1 MIQFARLAAISIACA
16 ISTSLPGAVAL
27 SAIASA
33 EKTLSNTVHWSQF
46 RGPNSSG
53 VAPDCKPP
61 VNLDPAQPS
70 WKTAFAPGKSSPIIW
85 NDRLFLTAIENGRL
99 ATLAIEASSGEM
111 IWKRL
116 APEVPLEP
124 VHSDGSPAASTPCAD
139 SSRVY
144 AYFGSY
150 GLLCY
155 AHDGSEIWKKQL
167 PRPQN
172 MYGNSISSILYQNLL
187 ILLLDDDANLPDSKL
202 SRSRVMALNK
212 ETGELVW
219 ETARP
224 YNRSAWSTPVVW
236 KRDTGTELV
245 VLGNGRMYGYDLL
258 TGVEKWYVSGFAR
271 EPIAVPVVGSNLLYA
286 SVSMQGGRGDVKL
299 DPEPF
304 WVAMKAADANRD
316 DRIGRDEITKDFTLP
331 LRPELQFGQPGW
343 GIPLPSDPQRRRE
356 AQNRMFDLRD
366 KDKDGF
372 WTREEFIADM
382 TFGFGQPLFVAV
394 RPGGSGDVTTS
405 HVNWKLATGIPEIP
419 SPIYYQDR
427 LYLVRDGGILTCVN
441 ATTGDLVY
449 RQRLGPSGQYS
460 ASPVIADGHL
470 YLFSTKGNLS
480 VVKCGDTFEL
490 VHKADFKSTV
500 AATPAIDKLGIYLR
514 TEESLMAF
522 R

>member
-1 MIQFARLAAISIACA
+1 MIQFARLAAVSIACA
-16 ISTSLPGAVAL
+16 ISTSLTGAVAL
-27 SAIASA
+27 AVTSSADKAVPD
-33 EKTLSNTVHWSQF
+33 TFQWSQF
-46 RGPNSSG
+46 RGPNGSG
-53 VAPDCKPP
+53 VAPGCTPP
-61 VNLDPAQPS
+61 TKLEPFGQR
-70 WKTAFAPGKSSPIIW
+70 WKTSVASGKSSPIIW
-85 NDRLFLTAIENGRL
+85 DDRIFLTAVETGRL
-99 ATLAIEASSGEM
+99 ATLAIDASSGKVL
-111 IWKRL
+111 WNRF
-116 APEVPLEP
+116 APEVRLEP
-124 VHSDGSPAASTPCAD
+124 VHSAGSPAASTPCAD
-139 SSRVY
+139 SNRVY

-155 AHDGSEIWKKQL
+155 NHDGAEVWKKEL

-172 MYGNSISSILYQNLL
+172 MYGNSISPVLHQDLL

-202 SRSRVMALNK
+202 SRSKVLALNK
-212 ETGELVW
+212 KTGELVW

-236 KRDTGTELV
+236 KHDLGTELV
-245 VLGNGRMYGYDLL
+245 VLGNGRMYGYHLL
-258 TGVEKWYVSGFAR
+258 TGEEKWYVSGFAR

-304 WVAMKAADANRD
+304 WLAMKAADANRD

-343 GIPLPSDPQRRRE
+343 GIPLPSDPERRRE

-372 WTREEFIADM
+372 WTREEFIMDM

-394 RPGGSGDVTTS
+394 RPAGSGDVTAS
-405 HVNWKLATGIPEIP
+405 HVAWKLASGIPEIP
-419 SPIYYQDR
+419 SPIYYRDR

-460 ASPVIADGHL
+460 TSPVIANGHL

-490 VHKADFKSTV
+490 VHKSDFKSTV
-500 AATPAIDKLGIYLR
+500 AATPAIDKRGIYVR